1 MKLICDLYKPS
12 IVLLPIGNV
21 DSMGPR
27 EAAYACSNLLETAKI
42 IIPMHFNYEDGPT
55 DMFEKFEKQCKQMEL
70 SGKNLYHPKD
80 YFGGKPIK
88 R

>member
-1 MKLICDLYKPS
+1 MYKPT

-27 EAAYACSNLLETAKI
+27 EAAYACSYLLDTAKI

-55 DMFEKFEKQCKQMEL
+55 DMFEKFEKQWKQMEVL
-70 SGKNLYHPKD
+70 GKNLYHPKD
-80 YFGGKPIK
+80 YFGGKAIK